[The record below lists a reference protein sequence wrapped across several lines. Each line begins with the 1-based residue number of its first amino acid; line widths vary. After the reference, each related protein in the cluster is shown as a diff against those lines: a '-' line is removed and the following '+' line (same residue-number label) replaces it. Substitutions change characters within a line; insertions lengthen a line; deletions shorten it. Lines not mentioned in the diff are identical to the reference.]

1 MKRKTVAC
9 PVEEAAYVLNNPW
22 KILIV
27 RELCDGPKRFGE
39 LRTSVNH
46 ISPRVLSGSL
56 KDMEDNG
63 LLTKKIYAEVPP
75 HTEYTLTRLGQ
86 GLIPVVNALALWGLT
101 YQEAEL

>member
-27 RELCDGPKRFGE
+27 RELCNGPRRFGE
-39 LRTSVNH
+39 LRTSVNN

-56 KDMEDNG
+56 RDMEDNG

-75 HTEYTLTRLGQ
+75 HTEYALTSLGQ
-86 GLIPVVNALALWGLT
+86 GLITIVNELARWGLK
-101 YQEAEL
+101 YQEADL